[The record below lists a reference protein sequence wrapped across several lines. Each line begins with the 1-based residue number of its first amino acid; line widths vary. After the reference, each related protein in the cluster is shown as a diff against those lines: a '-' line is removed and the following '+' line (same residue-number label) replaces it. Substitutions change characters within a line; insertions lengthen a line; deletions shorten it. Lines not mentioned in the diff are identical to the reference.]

1 MPAGLVPPVEP
12 FVERLGAAQDVVGVS
27 VYRFGYRTEATK
39 DVLSAIEIPAEI
51 VEEAVTSKL
60 SISVTLSPTGEVTAA
75 LEESTPAYVANFD
88 STLIPIDALVAQVV
102 APENLHLEEAGG
114 DELRT
119 LLVRL
124 ERSVTCVKDALA
136 RCGAR

>member
-1 MPAGLVPPVEP
+1 MQSAEP
-12 FVERLGAAQDVVGVS
+12 FIEAVGPVRDVVGAS
-27 VYRFGYRTEATK
+27 AYRVGYRVHGTGEVIA
-39 DVLSAIEIPAEI
+39 AINIPAEL

-60 SISVTLSPTGEVTAA
+60 SISVTMSPTGELSAT
-75 LEESTPAYVANFD
+75 SSSCVATFD
-88 STLIPIDALVAQVV
+88 SAPIVIDVLVAQVV
-102 APENLHLEEAGG
+102 ALENLRLEP

-119 LLVRL
+119 LLIRL

>member
-1 MPAGLVPPVEP
+1 MQSAEP
-12 FVERLGAAQDVVGVS
+12 FIEAVGPVRDVVGVS
-27 VYRFGYRTEATK
+27 AYRIGYRVHGTGEVIA
-39 DVLSAIEIPAEI
+39 AINIPAEI
-51 VEEAVTSKL
+51 VEQAVTSKL
-60 SISVTLSPTGEVTAA
+60 SISVTMSPTGELSATSSSCAA
-75 LEESTPAYVANFD
+75 TFD
-88 STLIPIDALVAQVV
+88 SPLIPIDALVARVV
-102 APENLHLEEAGG
+102 APEYLHLEEAGG

>member
-1 MPAGLVPPVEP
+1 MQSAEP
-12 FVERLGAAQDVVGVS
+12 FIEAVGPVRDVVGVS
-27 VYRFGYRTEATK
+27 AYRIGYRVHGTGEVIA
-39 DVLSAIEIPAEI
+39 AINIPAEI

-88 STLIPIDALVAQVV
+88 STLIPIDALVARVV
-102 APENLHLEEAGG
+102 APEYLHLEEAGG

-124 ERSVTCVKDALA
+124 ERSVTCVKDALK